1 MAESNLSAIRFI
13 WGGTYTCIDHLSV
26 EPVAVHFRI
35 FIAADTMRNRQAQ
48 HHVAKDAVQQRQ
60 LHFSPLASTIKVL
73 SPLPQHRSV
82 STSPRQSATVNRPHK
97 PSCLLL
103 GKCRRRTDT
112 KIIALM
118 VYLSLNCPN
127 ILLQIICG
135 ASTGQALLA
144 PFSVSP
150 RSQIATVGTFSFA
163 SVFIQHPHK
172 IKRP

>member
-1 MAESNLSAIRFI
+1 
-13 WGGTYTCIDHLSV
+13 
-26 EPVAVHFRI
+26 
-35 FIAADTMRNRQAQ
+35 MRNRQAQ
-48 HHVAKDAVQQRQ
+48 HHVATDAVQQRQ
-60 LHFSPLASTIKVL
+60 LHFSPLASTVKVL
-73 SPLPQHRSV
+73 SPLAQHRSA

-103 GKCRRRTDT
+103 GKCRLRTDT

-135 ASTGQALLA
+135 ASTGQALFA

-150 RSQIATVGTFSFA
+150 RSQIATVDTFSFA
-163 SVFIQHPHK
+163 SVFYPTPPQDNATLSPPSRRHVASTAN
-172 IKRP
+172 RTL